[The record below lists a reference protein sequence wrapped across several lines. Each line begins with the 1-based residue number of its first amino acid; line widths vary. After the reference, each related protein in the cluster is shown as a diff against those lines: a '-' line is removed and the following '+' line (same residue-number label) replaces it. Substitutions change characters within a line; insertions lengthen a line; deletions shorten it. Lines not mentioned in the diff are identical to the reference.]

1 MNDDRAKDPSRDAK
15 RARGT
20 DDAPR
25 GSEDGSSHGS
35 AGRSEVDATTDPTS
49 ARSAGGEAEPTT
61 DLPVD
66 VGPASEASVAPG
78 DSVDFRDRWLR
89 AEADLQNYRRRAQRD
104 ADESRR
110 SAEDR
115 LLREVIEVLDDLD
128 RALEVAP
135 QDAKKTAPQAASDD
149 RWLTG
154 VNLVAGKIREL
165 LARAGV
171 TPIEALGRPFDPHEH
186 EALLEVE
193 APQGSAPGDVVNVVR
208 PGYRRGDR
216 VLRPAR
222 VVVARARVEAG

>member
-1 MNDDRAKDPSRDAK
+1 MNDDRAKHP
-15 RARGT
+15 RGAA
-20 DDAPR
+20 DAPR
-25 GSEDGSSHGS
+25 GPEGS
-35 AGRSEVDATTDPTS
+35 AQSGSRSSPGGSQGDAAADPTPS
-49 ARSAGGEAEPTT
+49 RAGGGDAEPSA

-66 VGPASEASVAPG
+66 VGPASGPSAAPA

-128 RALEVAP
+128 RALEAG
-135 QDAKKTAPQAASDD
+135 PQAAPAAPKAASKADNDD

-154 VNLVAGKIREL
+154 VTLVAGKIREL

-171 TPIEALGRPFDPHEH
+171 TPIDALGRPFDPYEH
-186 EALLEVE
+186 EALLEVD
-193 APQGSAPGDVVNVVR
+193 APEGLAPGDVVIVIR

-222 VVVARARVEAG
+222 VAVARARVEAG